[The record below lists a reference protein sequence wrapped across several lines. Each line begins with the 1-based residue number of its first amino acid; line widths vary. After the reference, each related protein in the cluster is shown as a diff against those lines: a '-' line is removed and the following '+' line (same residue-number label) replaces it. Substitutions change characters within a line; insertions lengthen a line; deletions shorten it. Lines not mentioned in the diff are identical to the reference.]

1 MHDYRRLR
9 GALLRSLPIL
19 LLGVAIGVAFL
30 SPVSAHFTP
39 KTKHIG
45 NHAWKQTI
53 KKKADKRY
61 ARGNIK
67 YIRSEAQSVAA
78 GLDRAMEVSCPNGW
92 HPTAGGLTG
101 PGGVQ
106 MAASHPSDGS
116 GMPGHSAWR
125 VTFRNNTGGNA
136 QVRAY
141 VVCAKATKTS
151 GNFKPGDPF

>member
-1 MHDYRRLR
+1 VLDRQRLP
-9 GALLRSLPIL
+9 ASLLRALPIL
-19 LLGVAIGVAFL
+19 LLGAVIGAAFL

-39 KTKHIG
+39 NTKHLG
-45 NHAWKQTI
+45 KHAWKQTV

-67 YIRSEAQSVAA
+67 YIRSDSESVGN
-78 GLDRAMEVSCPNGW
+78 GLDRTIEVACPDGW
-92 HPTAGGLTG
+92 HPTAGGVTG

-106 MAASHPSDGS
+106 VAASHPSDGS

-125 VTFRNNTGGNA
+125 VIVRNGSGGNI
-136 QVRAY
+136 QVRGY
-141 VVCAKATKTS
+141 VVCAKVGRTT

>member
-1 MHDYRRLR
+1 MHDRKRLR
-9 GALLRSLPIL
+9 GILLRSVPIL
-19 LLGVAIGVAFL
+19 LLGVVVGAAFL

-45 NHAWKQTI
+45 KHAWKQTI

-61 ARGNIK
+61 ARANIK
-67 YIRSEAQSVAA
+67 YIRSGAQNVAA
-78 GLDRAMEVSCPNGW
+78 GVDRTFEVACPDGW
-92 HPTAGGLTG
+92 HPTGGGVTG

-106 MAASHPSDGS
+106 IAASHPSDGN

-125 VTFRNNTGGNA
+125 VIVRNGAGGNV

-141 VVCAKATKTS
+141 VVCVKAAKTS